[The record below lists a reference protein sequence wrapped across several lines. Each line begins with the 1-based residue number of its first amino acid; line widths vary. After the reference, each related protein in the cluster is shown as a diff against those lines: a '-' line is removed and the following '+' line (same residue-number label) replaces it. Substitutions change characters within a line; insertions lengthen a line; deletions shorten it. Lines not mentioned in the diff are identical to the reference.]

1 MVTNVYYDANFS
13 KGEFRGMGKYI
24 NYIHHVLSNAGY
36 NVIPLV
42 RGGETEPR
50 YNSFGVR
57 NYIFWEQVSVPFF
70 QKKNKGIFIFPYN
83 TAPLNMVNEGNINIL
98 VVHDLIFME
107 NLGDSKSLRQKI
119 GKAYRRFIVPRV
131 IQQFDH
137 IITVSEY
144 SKKKIIDKFNISDD
158 KITVIPN
165 SIESKVCEG
174 TVPREKFIFHLGGE
188 PDYKNTKV
196 LLKAFALLPTEIREQ
211 YSLKILG
218 IRDRSAVSSYLKLCT
233 ELGISK
239 SVEFLGY
246 QTDSEVESLY
256 SKATMF
262 VFTSIEEG
270 FGIPL
275 IEAMCHKTPLLSSS
289 SSCLPEIAGAAA
301 LYFNPYDERDL
312 AAKMESILR
321 NPSQMDSRIKQSEM
335 QLKRFSREVVREKI
349 MRYFG
354 EIYESTNNIA

>member
-1 MVTNVYYDANFS
+1 MVANVYYDANFS
-13 KGEFRGMGKYI
+13 RGEFRGMGKYI
-24 NYIHHVLSNAGY
+24 NYIHHVLSNEGY
-36 NVIPLV
+36 NVIPIV
-42 RGGETEPR
+42 RGGETETG
-50 YNSFGVR
+50 YNSIGVR
-57 NYIFWEQVSVPFF
+57 NYILWEQISVPLF
-70 QKKNKGIFIFPYN
+70 QKRNKGIFIFPYN
-83 TAPLNMVNEGNINIL
+83 TAPLYRVNEGNVNIL
-98 VVHDLIFME
+98 IVHDLIFME

-131 IQQFDH
+131 IHQFDH

-144 SKKKIIDKFNISDD
+144 SKKKIIDTFNISED

-174 TVPREKFIFHLGGE
+174 TVARKKFIFHLGGE

-218 IRDRSAVSSYLKLCT
+218 IRDNSSVSSYLKLCAK
-233 ELGISK
+233 LGIAQ

-256 SKATMF
+256 SEAAMF

-275 IEAMCHKTPLLSSS
+275 IEAMRHRTPLLSSS
-289 SSCLPEIAGAAA
+289 SSCLPEIAGDAAI
-301 LYFNPYDERDL
+301 YFNPYNERDL
-312 AAKMESILR
+312 ATKMESVLR

-335 QLKRFSREVVREKI
+335 QLKRFSREVVKEKI
-349 MRYFG
+349 MRYFS
-354 EIYESTNNIA
+354 EI